1 MDDSMYEKN
10 RLLQR
15 KLDNLIKQAQANE
28 RKQQLYESFGFDIIG
43 VDTPAQLS
51 ELLLCQMSSRFQ
63 LVDVVLC
70 LVDHHQDTEHLFFN
84 PNEEAHLYYTN
95 RLLILD
101 TETDANLI
109 QLLPDHPLLGNPV
122 LKKYRWMILNLES
135 CAQVKS
141 AALLPLTRS
150 GRIIGTLLLLSHDIN
165 RYQEGVGTLFLQ
177 KLSAMTAV
185 AIENCLNQ
193 QRIKEIS
200 YQDTLTQAYNRRYFD
215 LRLKEEIARC
225 MRCDDDLI
233 CMFLDVD
240 HFKKINDT
248 YGHQTGDR
256 VLKHMVN
263 LIKEQVRTCDI
274 VARYGG
280 EEFVV
285 ALPMTTLQAAHDIA
299 ERLRQTICSATL
311 NFQDKPLKF
320 SISIGIACLQSLIT
334 IQPQDIEI
342 LSAALLDKADQA
354 LYAAKS
360 GGRNQVAVYGKR
372 QVSVN
377 RAQSMQ
383 KQL

>member
-1 MDDSMYEKN
+1 MDDPIYEKN

-28 RKQQLYESFGFDIIG
+28 KKQQLYESFGFDIIG
-43 VDTPAQLS
+43 INTPAQLS
-51 ELLLCQMSSRFQ
+51 ELLLCQMSKRFQ
-63 LVDVVLC
+63 LLDVVLC
-70 LVDHHQDTEHLFFN
+70 LIDHHQNTERLFFN
-84 PNEEAHLYYTN
+84 PNEEARLYSAN
-95 RLLILD
+95 RLIILD
-101 TETDANLI
+101 TETDADII
-109 QLLPDHPLLGNPV
+109 QSLPDQPLLGGDV
-122 LKKYRWMILNLES
+122 LKKYRWMMVNLKN
-135 CAQVKS
+135 CTQVKS

-150 GRIIGTLLLLSHDIN
+150 GRIIGTLLLLSDDIN

-225 MRCDDDLI
+225 LRCDDDLI

-263 LIKEQVRTCDI
+263 LIKEQVRSCDI

-311 NFQDKPLKF
+311 HFQDKPLKF

-334 IQPQDIEI
+334 AQPQDIDA

-360 GGRNQVAVYGKR
+360 GGRNQVAIYGR
-372 QVSVN
+372 HLVSMK
-377 RAQSMQ
+377 SMQ
-383 KQL
+383 KQV

>member
-1 MDDSMYEKN
+1 MDDSIYEKN

-15 KLDNLIKQAQANE
+15 KLDNLIKQAQTNE

-43 VDTPAQLS
+43 VNTPEQLS
-51 ELLLCQMSSRFQ
+51 ELLHCQMPNRFQ
-63 LVDVVLC
+63 LLDVVLC
-70 LVDHHQDTEHLFFN
+70 LIDHHQDIERLFFN
-84 PNEEAHLYYTN
+84 PNEKARPYSVN
-95 RLLILD
+95 RLIILD
-101 TETDANLI
+101 TDTDADLI
-109 QLLPDHPLLGNPV
+109 QSLPDQPLLGNSA
-122 LKKYRWMILNLES
+122 LKKYRWMIINLQS

-141 AALLPLTRS
+141 AAFLPLTRS
-150 GRIIGTLLLLSHDIN
+150 GRLIGTLLLLSHNIN

-177 KLSAMTAV
+177 KLSAMTAI

-225 MRCDDDLI
+225 LRSDEDLI

-263 LIKEQVRTCDI
+263 LIKEQVRSCDI

-285 ALPMTTLQAAHDIA
+285 ALPTTTLQAAHDIA

-311 NFQDKPLKF
+311 NFHDKPLKF
-320 SISIGIACLQSLIT
+320 SISIGISCLRKLIT
-334 IQPQDIEI
+334 AQAHDIDA
-342 LSAALLDKADQA
+342 LCAALLDKADQA

-360 GGRNQVAVYGKR
+360 GGRNQVAIYGR
-372 QVSVN
+372 YPVS
-377 RAQSMQ
+377 MKPME
-383 KQL
+383 KQF